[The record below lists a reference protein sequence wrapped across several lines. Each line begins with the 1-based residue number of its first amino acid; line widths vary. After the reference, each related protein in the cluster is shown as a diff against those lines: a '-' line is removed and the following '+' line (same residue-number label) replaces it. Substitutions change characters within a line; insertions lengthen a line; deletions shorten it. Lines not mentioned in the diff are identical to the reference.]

1 MKLYNNT
8 NNFLFLWP
16 RSRQSLNKVVSF
28 WGMYTSKIQ
37 KGFSSFMAKLQL
49 GRMESALSQM
59 SDKQLEQV
67 GTKRSD
73 IKRYARHLVNYGND
87 GL

>member
-1 MKLYNNT
+1 
-8 NNFLFLWP
+8 
-16 RSRQSLNKVVSF
+16 
-28 WGMYTSKIQ
+28 
-37 KGFSSFMAKLQL
+37 MAKLQL

-87 GL
+87 GF